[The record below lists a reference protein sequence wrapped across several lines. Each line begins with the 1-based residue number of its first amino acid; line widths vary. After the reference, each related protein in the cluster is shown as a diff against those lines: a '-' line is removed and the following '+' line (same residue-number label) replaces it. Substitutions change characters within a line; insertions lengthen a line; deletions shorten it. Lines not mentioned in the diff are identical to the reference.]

1 MISFT
6 EKALEHAKTVME
18 PGKSIRVG
26 IIGGGCSGMTYSLKF
41 ETETEEGDTRLDY
54 EGIDIYIDPYSL
66 EILRDTTV
74 DYVKT
79 LQRQGFIFMNPNA
92 NMTCGCGSSF
102 S

>member
-1 MISFT
+1 MINFT
-6 EKALEHAKTVME
+6 EKALEQAKAVME

-26 IIGGGCSGMTYSLKF
+26 VIGGGCSGMTYSLNF
-41 ETETEEGDTRLDY
+41 ETDFDEEDIRLNH
-54 EGIDIYIDPYSL
+54 EGIDIYVDPYSL

-74 DYVKT
+74 DYIKT

-92 NMTCGCGSSF
+92 NRTCGCGSSF